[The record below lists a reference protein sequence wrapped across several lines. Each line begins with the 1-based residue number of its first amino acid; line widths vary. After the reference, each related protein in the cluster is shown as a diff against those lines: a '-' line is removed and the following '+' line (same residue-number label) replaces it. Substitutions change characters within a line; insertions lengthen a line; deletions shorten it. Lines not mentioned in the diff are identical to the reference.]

1 MQVTGRLKLKFDTAV
16 VSEKFSK
23 RDFVVTIDETTQYPQ
38 YISMQLTQ
46 DKCSVLNDI
55 IVGDEIKVDFN
66 LQGREWNGPQGIK
79 YFNTLQAW
87 KIEKIGGTVQAQ
99 PAAPV
104 AAPTTPVQA
113 ETTAPVVNSS
123 IADNDDLPF

>member
-1 MQVTGRLKLKFDTAV
+1 MQVIGRLKLKYDTAF

-23 RDFVVTIDETTQYPQ
+23 RDFVITTDETTQYPQ
-38 YISMQLTQ
+38 FVSMQLTQ

-87 KIEKIGGTVQAQ
+87 RIEKIGGTVQAQ
-99 PAAPV
+99 QQPQ
-104 AAPTTPVQA
+104 QA
-113 ETTAPVVNSS
+113 TETVAPVVNNSS
-123 IADNDDLPF
+123 ITDDDDLPF

>member
-1 MQVTGRLKLKFDTAV
+1 MQVIGRLKLKYDTAV

-23 RDFVVTIDETTQYPQ
+23 RDFIITTDETTQYPQ

-55 IVGDEIKVDFN
+55 IVGDEIKIDFN

-87 KIEKIGGTVQAQ
+87 RIEKIGGTVQAHQQ
-99 PAAPV
+99 PQQAAETVAPV
-104 AAPTTPVQA
+104 A
-113 ETTAPVVNSS
+113 APVVNSS
-123 IADNDDLPF
+123 IDNNDDLPF